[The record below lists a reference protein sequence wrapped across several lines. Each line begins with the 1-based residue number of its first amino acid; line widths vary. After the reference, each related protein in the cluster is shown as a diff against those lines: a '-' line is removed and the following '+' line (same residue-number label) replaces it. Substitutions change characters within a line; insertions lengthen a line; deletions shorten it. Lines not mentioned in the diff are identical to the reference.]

1 MSPRRSAIVITDDD
15 AIILDDEDDDN
26 AEEDNNNK
34 DDARPH
40 PCPVAMATIPT
51 SSTDIPVFIVEDIVR
66 PALSKRDSLR
76 AIID

>member
-15 AIILDDEDDDN
+15 AIILDDEDDDDN
-26 AEEDNNNK
+26 ADEDNIKK
-34 DDARPH
+34 DDARPQ

-66 PALSKRDSLR
+66 PARSKRD
-76 AIID
+76 